1 MTNKLRY
8 FVANWKMYGDLK
20 SLKSINKVIKFAK
33 SNKNKRFKLIYCPPY
48 TLLSAFCAK
57 LQNSPLSVG
66 AQNCHEEIDYGAF
79 TGNVNA
85 KMIKNL
91 GAKYIILGHSE
102 NSANGD
108 TDITINKKI
117 NSALKQKL
125 TVIFCIGETLEQR
138 QAGKTEV
145 VLRIQLEQGLT
156 GVSSLRDV
164 VIAYE
169 PVWAIGTGEVA
180 TPEQAQEVHAD
191 LRSLIE
197 NSYNQ
202 EVGSAVRI
210 QYGGS
215 VNPSNAAELLAQ
227 PDIDGALVGGAA
239 LDVESFNG
247 IIQQVP
253 G

>member
-8 FVANWKMYGDLK
+8 FIANWKMYGDLK

-85 KMIKNL
+85 KMIKNS

-102 NSANGD
+102 NRANGD

-125 TVIFCIGETLEQR
+125 TVIFCIGETFSQKKRKETNKIIRKQI
-138 QAGKTEV
+138 T
-145 VLRIQLEQGLT
+145 QGLK
-156 GVSSLRDV
+156 GFKKNSKII
-164 VIAYE
+164 IAYE
-169 PVWAIGTGEVA
+169 PVWSIGTGIIPKNHELKKNIKFIHYA
-180 TPEQAQEVHAD
+180 ISKNTK
-191 LRSLIE
+191 LRKIKIL
-197 NSYNQ
+197 
-202 EVGSAVRI
+202 
-210 QYGGS
+210 YGGS
-215 VNPSNAAELLAQ
+215 VNPKNIQTLNAINML
-227 PDIDGALVGGAA
+227 DGYLIGGASQNA
-239 LDVESFNG
+239 KKLIDIVRKSYN
-247 IIQQVP
+247 
-253 G
+253 